1 MRTTNRTRIAAV
13 LLAGVTGLALTA
25 CSSSSNDDT
34 AGSVVQRLRDG
45 DAVGHARRR
54 WPTAA

>member
-25 CSSSSNDDT
+25 CSSGSADDT
-34 AGSVVQRLRDG
+34 AGSDSSAVDGGAHG
-45 DAVGHARRR
+45 DARRPWTTR
-54 WPTAA
+54 